1 MGGDI
6 LSLPFNKRKFM
17 RVVEIGVKK
26 KNTMPAQE
34 RDALVKKCRA
44 EDDKIRTGMFE
55 FIDAQGGWLDFSYRK
70 YPGEPLKVIHLIHG
84 EICDLP
90 MGIIKHLNNTK
101 KKVRRYNLELP
112 FDGNARV
119 PRSYET
125 VSRVR
130 FTPTDV
136 L

>member
-1 MGGDI
+1 MEI
-6 LSLPFNKRKFM
+6 RELNKKSKKSLPPAEREELIKKKRK
-17 RVVEIGVKK
+17 
-26 KNTMPAQE
+26 
-34 RDALVKKCRA
+34 
-44 EDDKIRTGMFE
+44 EDEKIVTGMFE
-55 FIDAQGGWLDFSYRK
+55 FLDAQGGWLEFAYRK
-70 YPGEPLKVIHLIHG
+70 YPGEPTQMIKMIHG

-101 KKVRRYNLELP
+101 KKIRRYSMELP
-112 FDGNARV
+112 ASGQRA

-130 FTPTDV
+130 FTPTAV

>member
-1 MGGDI
+1 MEVRE
-6 LSLPFNKRKFM
+6 LHKKAKNSLP
-17 RVVEIGVKK
+17 
-26 KNTMPAQE
+26 AAE
-34 RDALVKKCRA
+34 RDELIKKSRK
-44 EDDKIRTGMFE
+44 EDDKLRKGMFE
-55 FIDAQGGWLDFSYRK
+55 FLDAQGGWLEFAYRK
-70 YPGEPLKVIHLIHG
+70 YPGEPIQMIKLIHG

-112 FDGNARV
+112 NAGGRP
-119 PRSYET
+119 PRSFET

>member
-1 MGGDI
+1 MEV
-6 LSLPFNKRKFM
+6 R
-17 RVVEIGVKK
+17 EIGTKI
-26 KNTMPAQE
+26 KNKMSAAD
-34 RDALVKKCRA
+34 RDATIKKMRA

-55 FIDAQGGWLDFSYRK
+55 FLDAQGGFFEFSYRK
-70 YPGEPLKVIHLIHG
+70 YPGESVKIIKLIHG
-84 EICDLP
+84 EICDMP

-112 FDGNARV
+112 AAGGKS
-119 PRSYET
+119 PRTFE
-125 VSRVR
+125 VLSRVR